1 MAVGNPLS
9 TRFQC
14 PGIARTSSG
23 IFHGVHADLYRR
35 LLPLLPRGHQFP
47 ERIPYHFA
55 GHFAGSGVH
64 RPSGAVVWLA
74 LHGGATAATGPFS
87 ADRERPVAVAA
98 VICPVDQPAW
108 LLGLWPGRVGAD
120 HCSRPAARGWGS
132 GGGAALVSS
141 GTEKTSAGLGR
152 IPGRAL
158 RQPFR
163 LHAGAL
169 PIGFSFSS
177 TD

>member
-1 MAVGNPLS
+1 MAVRNPLS
-9 TRFQC
+9 IRFQC
-14 PGIARTSSG
+14 RGIASTPSG

-35 LLPLLPRGHQFP
+35 LLPLLPRGRQFP
-47 ERIPYHFA
+47 ERIPYHVA
-55 GHFAGSGVH
+55 GYFAGSGVH
-64 RPSGAVVWLA
+64 RPAGAAVWLA
-74 LHGGATAATGPFS
+74 MHGGAAAATGPFS

-108 LLGLWPGRVGAD
+108 LLGLWHGRAGAD
-120 HCSRPAARGWGS
+120 HCRWPAARGVGP

-177 TD
+177 AD